1 MILNHE
7 DIIEILPHRYPMLLV
22 DRIIELEPMKRA
34 VGIKN
39 ATFNEAF
46 FRQALP
52 VLFSRW
58 TCPT

>member
-7 DIIEILPHRYPMLLV
+7 DILEILPHRYPMLLV

-39 ATFNEAF
+39 ANI
-46 FRQALP
+46 Q
-52 VLFSRW
+52 
-58 TCPT
+58 